1 VQPPAKAASLRAA
14 VHALLAGQRG
24 GALSGRGR
32 GDCSGDDV
40 DDDSDG
46 DGGGDGAYDGA
57 GGRLGQQQHA
67 VDMLVSGAGVAP
79 GAAVVR
85 FGGRYLAAA
94 ARVLAAP
101 ASAPRE

>member
-1 VQPPAKAASLRAA
+1 VASRRSLAPPSPD
-14 VHALLAGQRG
+14 
-24 GALSGRGR
+24 S
-32 GDCSGDDV
+32 
-40 DDDSDG
+40 DDSDG